1 VFGRVCGSR
10 THDQQI
16 KSLLLYQ
23 LS

>member
-1 VFGRVCGSR
+1 MCGAR

-16 KSLLLYQ
+16 KSLLLYH

>member
-1 VFGRVCGSR
+1 VFGRVCGVR

-16 KSLLLYQ
+16 KSLLLYH